1 MNRAYP
7 QRPLVGVGAVI
18 VDAAR
23 VVVVRRAGEPLKG
36 HWSIPGGLIEAGETL
51 QAAVVRETR
60 EETGL
65 TVQVGE
71 LLEVFDRI
79 TLDAEGKVQYHFVLL
94 DFLCRAVS
102 GELKAGGDAAEARW
116 LTAQELAGFPIALD
130 AAEVLRKGLKR
141 AEHDRGDRFLEEIK
155 NPPQ

>member
-7 QRPLVGVGAVI
+7 ERPLVGVGAVI

-23 VVVVRRAGEPLKG
+23 VVVVRRAGEPAKG
-36 HWSIPGGLIEAGETL
+36 QWSIPGGLIEAGETL

-94 DFLCRAVS
+94 DFLCRPVS
-102 GELKAGGDAAEARW
+102 GQLRASGDASEARW
-116 LTAQELAGFPIALD
+116 LTAAELADFPISLD
-130 AAEVLRKGLKR
+130 AAEVLRKGLRR
-141 AEHDRGDRFLEEIK
+141 AEHDRGDRFLEEIR
-155 NPPQ
+155 NPPL

>member
-18 VDAAR
+18 VDASR

-36 HWSIPGGLIEAGETL
+36 QWSIPGGLIETGETL
-51 QAAVVRETR
+51 QAAVVRETK

-79 TLDAEGKVQYHFVLL
+79 TLDPEGRVQYHFVLL
-94 DFLCRAVS
+94 DFLCRPVS
-102 GELKAGGDAAEARW
+102 GQLRAAGDAAEARW
-116 LTAQELAGFPIALD
+116 LTDQELAGFPIALD
-130 AAEVLRKGLKR
+130 AAEVLRKGLER

-155 NPPQ
+155 NPPL